1 MFLDDNIKIS
11 YDRLVNPPPL
21 SHSLAPLME
30 VECLENSIDID
41 KLHYALMLLN

>member
-11 YDRLVNPPPL
+11 YDRLVKTPL
-21 SHSLAPLME
+21 SLSLAPIME